1 MPCCTNQTQVESLYY
16 NKDVVGTA
24 KKCDLQFLNLSL
36 CIEYLDLI

>member
-24 KKCDLQFLNLSL
+24 KKCDLQFIAVL
-36 CIEYLDLI
+36 EFEFVY